1 MLVNVCI
8 GSSCHLKGSYEII
21 NTLKNLISEH
31 KLEDK
36 VELAAAFCL
45 GQCLNGVTVKI
56 DGELV
61 LGVSPDNVTELFRER
76 ILKPLGL
83 EGADISE

>member
-21 NTLKNLISEH
+21 NTLKNLVSEH

-45 GQCLNGVTVKI
+45 GKCLNGVTVKI

-61 LGVSPDNVTELFRER
+61 LGVSPENVNEIFNER
-76 ILKPLGL
+76 ILKVISLK
-83 EGADISE
+83 GAGISE